1 MRSLYRHGRR
11 SSLVLAA
18 AACVAVSTVGTLG
31 ADAAVRP
38 ATAGSGAAT
47 VNTHTALP
55 HTRPAAA
62 SKMYATIYF
71 SRSETTAADACT
83 ADDTGIARLDTTVA
97 PYLYSL
103 GMSGTGS
110 LVTSKTFKTTNFC
123 THNGDSLTLSW
134 DQATSLATTYGW
146 HFVSATA
153 TYPGDI
159 TRLPAIQQQ
168 AETCGSANTIDNH
181 GLPGAHGLIAYPGA
195 AGLPTSVQDK
205 YGAKC
210 FAWGREYDKTG
221 TTTSAM
227 GTTAP
232 YWQFTRAFNGGPCND
247 PAAACYTMPAQGST
261 LYATPAEI
269 IALVD
274 ALKPGQW
281 LTLQSYILVTGKNP
295 PYAHNGTRWNCTSPN
310 PDLHWTNDVERY
322 CYNDFQQVMQA
333 IKARGIVVTDP
344 LTVGV
349 AFGRPATYP

>member
-1 MRSLYRHGRR
+1 MRFKFRHGRR
-11 SSLVLAA
+11 PLLVLAA
-18 AACVAVSTVGTLG
+18 AACVAVSTMATLG

-38 ATAGSGAAT
+38 ATAGSGAA
-47 VNTHTALP
+47 VVKARTALP
-55 HTRPAAA
+55 RTRPAAA

-71 SRSETTAADACT
+71 SRAEITAADNCT
-83 ADDTGIARLDTTVA
+83 LDDTGIARLDTTVA
-97 PYLYSL
+97 PYLHSL
-103 GMSGTGS
+103 GMAGTAS
-110 LVTSKTFKTTNFC
+110 LVTAKTFKTHGNC
-123 THNGDSLTLSW
+123 THNNDSLTASW
-134 DQATSLATTYGW
+134 AQATSLATTYGW

-153 TYPGDI
+153 TYPPNI
-159 TRLPAIQQQ
+159 TRLPPAQQQ

-195 AGLPTSVQDK
+195 QALPRTVQAQ

-210 FAWGREYDKTG
+210 FAWGREYQKDG
-221 TTTSAM
+221 TTTASM

-232 YWQFTRAFNGGPCND
+232 YWQFTRALNGGPCND
-247 PAAACYTMPAQGST
+247 PAAACYTIPAQGST
-261 LYATPAEI
+261 QYALPAEI

-322 CYNDFQQVMQA
+322 CYNDFQQIMQV
-333 IKARGIVVTDP
+333 IKARGIKVADP